1 MSSIDYDL
9 QLIRAVVFDVDG
21 VLSPST
27 IPMGSDGVP
36 RRMANIKDGY
46 ALQLSVKRGLKL
58 AIITGAA
65 TEAVRVRYNA
75 LGITDV
81 YCGAAHKAPVLEQ
94 WMKEQ
99 GLAPEEV
106 AYVGDDVPDYEP
118 MLMVGLRVAPADAAA
133 DIKQIANY
141 ISPAD
146 GGYGVARD
154 LLEQILR
161 VQGLWVLD
169 HKAFGW

>member
-1 MSSIDYDL
+1 MSSINYDL
-9 QLIRAVVFDVDG
+9 KRIRAVVFDVDG

-27 IPMGSDGVP
+27 IPMGADGVP

-46 ALQLSVKRGLKL
+46 AMQLAVKCGLKL

-65 TEAVRVRYNA
+65 TEAVRIRYKA

-81 YCGAAHKAPVLEQ
+81 FVGAGHKAPVLEQ
-94 WMKEQ
+94 WMAENN
-99 GLAPEEV
+99 LAPEDV
-106 AYVGDDVPDYEP
+106 AYVGDDVPDFEP
-118 MLMVGLRVAPADAAA
+118 MRLVGLRVAPADAAW

-141 ISPAD
+141 VSPVN

-154 LLEQILR
+154 LLEQMLR
-161 VQGLWVLD
+161 AKGLWVLD
-169 HKAFGW
+169 EKAFGW